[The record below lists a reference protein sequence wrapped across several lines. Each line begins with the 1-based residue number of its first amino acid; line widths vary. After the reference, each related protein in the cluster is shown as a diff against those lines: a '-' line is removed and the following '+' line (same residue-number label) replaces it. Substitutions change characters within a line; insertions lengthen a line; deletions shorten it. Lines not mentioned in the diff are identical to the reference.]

1 MGPGVGEGRES
12 VFNRGRVSV
21 WEDESSGDGQWGWSY
36 KNVNVL
42 NATELG
48 RLKWFKG

>member
-1 MGPGVGEGRES
+1 MGEGREA
-12 VFNRGRVSV
+12 VFNLGRVSV
-21 WEDESSGDGQWGWSY
+21 REDESSGDGQWGWTHN
-36 KNVNVL
+36 NVNVL